1 MFCKKAFF
9 LARQLQSIS
18 AGRVLSR
25 VVSRSINSIC
35 TVEYFAKRNYITYIP
50 IKMEEDQVDDVNNF
64 KKRKRVVKEK
74 PNKEA
79 KVEPLRYQ
87 PTGRDDWRKWLED
100 NHDKIP
106 CVWVVYFKK
115 AAKRT
120 DTVNYAEMVEEALC
134 MGWIDSTAKSID
146 NQRSSLRFTPRK
158 DVSNWSEVN
167 KKRAKQLIKSGKMTE
182 LGLAKMTDAVRKEVE
197 ADAK

>member
-9 LARQLQSIS
+9 RTRLLQSVS
-18 AGRVLSR
+18 AGLVLGRVFR
-25 VVSRSINSIC
+25 RGFNSAC
-35 TVEYFAKRNYITYIP
+35 TVKYFEKQKYITYVP
-50 IKMEEDQVDDVNNF
+50 IKMEESQVDASNI
-64 KKRKRVVKEK
+64 KKRKRVLKEK

-79 KVEPLRYQ
+79 KLEPLRYQ

-182 LGLAKMTDAVRKEVE
+182 LGLAKMTDAVRKEIE